1 VTEHTH
7 EPEHS
12 VRFPSGR
19 VQDICECGASRITD
33 AKGRVEMTKTG
44 AWHTCHLCTH
54 PWGLP

>member
-7 EPEHS
+7 APEHS

-33 AKGRVEMTKTG
+33 AKGRVES
-44 AWHTCHLCTH
+44 WHTCRLCTH